1 MKRAEIYYFSL
12 TDEMTRGEKLA
23 WFESTK
29 FEDIPFD
36 RITPDEKHNWINLT
50 DNDFDQLLPLID
62 KQVKAGKSEKAIFKI
77 FSLGLQTKKDSW
89 MYDQSKEQLTKKV
102 TYLINAYESRRL
114 GNTNIEIS
122 DIKWDRE
129 LDKNCMRNIKKVFS
143 LEKITTAMFRPFSKY
158 YLYFDKHLN
167 SVTYRVPDAFPYV
180 TKPNFF
186 NSVIAV
192 TNHTQVPFLVQASKY
207 IPSLDIGGRG
217 SQFLPLSVY
226 TSEGDREDNIT
237 DWGQQQI
244 QTHYNDRT
252 ITKPDI
258 FHYTYAILHHPA
270 YRQKYEIN
278 LKRDFPRLP
287 LYENFHQW
295 KTWGEQLLNWHIN
308 YETIEPYGLQRH
320 DIDHGKKTK
329 TAPKNQPKA
338 KLKADPDH
346 GQIILDTETTLTG
359 IPPIAWTYKLGNRS
373 AIEWVLDQHKEKTP
387 KDPTIRQLFNTY
399 RFIDYKDHVI
409 DLLDRVC
416 TVSVRTMELIAQMP
430 DTSQHQP
437 QKNPKA

>member
-12 TDEMTRGEKLA
+12 TDEMTREEKLA
-23 WFESTK
+23 WFGGTR
-29 FEDIPFD
+29 FQDIPFD

-50 DNDFDQLLPLID
+50 DNDFDELLPLID
-62 KQVKAGKSEKAIFKI
+62 KQVKAGKSEKAVFKL
-77 FSLGLQTKKDSW
+77 FSAGVKTQRDDW
-89 MYDQSKEQLTKKV
+89 IYDFSHENLEHKV
-102 TYLINAYESRRL
+102 RYMIKAYMHRL
-114 GNTNIEIS
+114 NTGERL
-122 DIKWDRE
+122 DLDMKWDRE
-129 LDKNCMRNIKKVFS
+129 TEKYLNQKIKK
-143 LEKITTAMFRPFSKY
+143 KIDKLAFRKSAYRAFTAKNF
-158 YLYFDKHLN
+158 YFDKHFNGMVYQVFSLFPKPDSEN
-167 SVTYRVPDAFPYV
+167 FIISSTDAGTQSPFMVTCTNNVPDL
-180 TKPNFF
+180 
-186 NSVIAV
+186 
-192 TNHTQVPFLVQASKY
+192 HLVGTAAQC
-207 IPSLDIGGRG
+207 
-217 SQFLPLSVY
+217 LPLY
-226 TSEGDREDNIT
+226 RYNPKGDREDNIT

-244 QTHYNDRT
+244 QTHYNDPT

-295 KTWGEQLLNWHIN
+295 KTWGEQLIDWHIH
-308 YETIEPYGLQRH
+308 YETIPPHGLERH
-320 DIDHGKKTK
+320 DIDYGKK
-329 TAPKNQPKA
+329 PKPAYKA
-338 KLKADPDH
+338 KLKADKEN

-359 IPPIAWTYKLGNRS
+359 IPPIAWDYKLGNRS

-387 KDPTIRQLFNTY
+387 KDPTIRELFNTY

-430 DTSQHQP
+430 DTAQHQTKP
-437 QKNPKA
+437 R